1 MAINKED
8 KEYTRSE
15 KHLFISLNDY
25 SLFEATDSEM
35 IGNAFK
41 ENKKRKQIE
50 NIRYSS
56 YILKNKAIKKRGQSG
71 E

>member
-1 MAINKED
+1 
-8 KEYTRSE
+8 
-15 KHLFISLNDY
+15 
-25 SLFEATDSEM
+25 M

-50 NIRYSS
+50 NIRYYS